1 MSEVSILHLSKIF
14 LLDFKTAW
22 IPKYGI
28 FISSPKS
35 FRHITTERVL
45 FNIEHMY
52 VPVPIQRSGGVMQCV
67 LRYRIFPFYDFLN
80 GF

>member
-52 VPVPIQRSGGVMQCV
+52 VPVPIQRSGGGHAMCV
-67 LRYRIFPFYDFLN
+67 TISNLPFLRFS
-80 GF
+80 